1 MPLRDQLQETLG
13 SAYTLGRE
21 LGGGGMSRVFLATET
36 RLKRTVVVK
45 LMSPEL
51 AAGVSVDR
59 FEREIQLAASL
70 QQANIVP
77 LLAAGDMS
85 GVPYYTMPF
94 VEGESLRALLATR
107 GQLPIAEA
115 IGILRDVARAL
126 SYAHAHGVVHR
137 DIKPDNVLLSH
148 GTAVVTDFGIAKAI
162 SAARTATGQATLTQ
176 VGTSIGTPA
185 YMAPEQVAGDPDVD
199 HRADIYAFGCMAY
212 ELLAGRPP
220 FTAGNPQRV
229 LAAQLTDTP
238 HPLRTLRAETPA
250 GLVTLIERCLAKA
263 PSDRPANANEI
274 VQALEAITTPSG
286 GHVPS
291 AVPRMSRAGARR
303 MGLGIGTVAV
313 LMLLAAAG
321 AMWRGRMAS
330 AGAEDHSIAV
340 LPLTNL
346 SGDKSNDYF
355 GEGLAEEI
363 TDALAKAG
371 LRVIGRGTA
380 RTLVGRG
387 MDPQAIARQLGVGA
401 VLQGSVQR
409 ADNRLRITVSLLAGK
424 DGALLWGDKYD
435 RDIKDVFAV
444 QDEIARSVAGQLRVK
459 LAGGAGATLVRK
471 ETDDPEAH
479 ALYLQGLYLWNRRTA
494 QTVRQAIGLFEQ
506 ALQRDPGYARA
517 QAGIAM
523 GYLVLPT
530 YADVPADEAFGKT
543 REAARRALAIDSTLP
558 EAHSALAL
566 ASAYNFDNVNAERA
580 FARSLALDSTL
591 ATTHFWHALLL
602 GHLGRADEAIR
613 ESQRAHLLEPASLI
627 IQTSVVQQLYNAGR
641 FAAADSATEAALRID
656 STFQL
661 ALVFRGKVLTE
672 ERRYAEAI
680 AILERVDRE
689 STLRTA
695 QRLGILAYAY
705 ARAGRVADA
714 RAALARL
721 PKDPALAASGDGAAA
736 LDALGERDAAVA
748 MFKRAVE
755 QHDPWI
761 LIAGRA
767 APYDGLRKDPRVVP
781 LFVKIEAP

>member
-1 MPLRDQLQETLG
+1 MSLRDQLQETLG
-13 SAYTLGRE
+13 SAYALERE
-21 LGGGGMSRVFLATET
+21 LGGGGMSRVFVATET
-36 RLKRTVVVK
+36 RLKRSVVVK

-51 AAGVSVDR
+51 AAGVSADR

-107 GQLPIAEA
+107 GALSIPET

-162 SAARTATGQATLTQ
+162 SAARTATGHETLTQ
-176 VGTSIGTPA
+176 VGTSIGTPS
-185 YMAPEQVAGDPDVD
+185 YMSPEQVAGDPEVD

-220 FTAGNPQRV
+220 FIAQTPQRV
-229 LAAQLTDTP
+229 LAAHLTDTP
-238 HPLRTLRAETPA
+238 QLLRELRPETPSSLA
-250 GLVTLIERCLAKA
+250 SLIQRCLAKA
-263 PSDRPANANEI
+263 PADRPASAHEI

-286 GHVPS
+286 GHATS
-291 AVPRMSRAGARR
+291 GVPRMSRVAARR
-303 MGLGIGTVAV
+303 VGLVGV
-313 LMLLAAAG
+313 AAAVILLLTAAG
-321 AMWRGRMAS
+321 VVWRGRAVS
-330 AGAEDHSIAV
+330 ADTADRSIAV

-346 SGDKSNDYF
+346 SGEKSNDYF

-387 MDPQAIARQLGVGA
+387 MAPQAVAQQLGVGA

-409 ADNRLRITVSLLAGK
+409 ADNRLRITVSLLAAK

-459 LAGGAGATLVRK
+459 LAGAAGGRLVRK

-494 QTVRQAIGLFEQ
+494 RTVRQAIGFFEQ

-523 GYLVLPT
+523 GYVVLPT
-530 YADVPADEAFGKT
+530 YADVPPDDATSKG

-558 EAHSALAL
+558 EAQSALAL
-566 ASAYNFDNVNAERA
+566 AYAYDYENANAERA
-580 FARSLALDSTL
+580 FARSLTLDSTF
-591 ATTHFWHALLL
+591 ATTYFWHALLL
-602 GHLGRADEAIR
+602 GHVGRFDEAILA
-613 ESQRAHLLEPASLI
+613 SQRAHLLEPASLI
-627 IQTSVVQQLYNAGR
+627 IQTDVAQQLYNAGR
-641 FAAADSATEAALRID
+641 FAAADSATDAVLRID

-661 ALVFRGKVLTE
+661 AMAFRGKILVE
-672 ERRYAEAI
+672 ERRYDEAI
-680 AILERVDRE
+680 AILERVNNE
-689 STLRTA
+689 SSLRA
-695 QRLGILAYAY
+695 SQRLGVLAYAY
-705 ARAGRVADA
+705 ARAGRVGDA
-714 RAALARL
+714 RATLARL
-721 PKDPALAASGDGAAA
+721 PKDPALAASGDVAAA

-748 MFKRAVE
+748 MFERAVA
-755 QHDPWI
+755 QHDQWI

-767 APYDGLRKDPRVVP
+767 APYAELRKDPRVAP
-781 LFVKIEAP
+781 LFTKIEAP

>member
-1 MPLRDQLQETLG
+1 MALRDQLQEALG
-13 SAYTLGRE
+13 SAYILERE
-21 LGGGGMSRVFLATET
+21 LGGGGMSRVFVATET
-36 RLKRTVVVK
+36 RLKRSVAVK

-51 AAGVSVDR
+51 AAGLSAER

-70 QQANIVP
+70 SQANIVP
-77 LLAAGDMS
+77 LLAAGEMN

-94 VEGESLRALLATR
+94 VEGESLRALIAAR
-107 GQLPIAEA
+107 GPLPIVEA
-115 IGILRDVARAL
+115 TGILRDVARAL
-126 SYAHAHGVVHR
+126 SYAHSHGVVHR

-162 SAARTATGQATLTQ
+162 SAARTATGDATLTQ
-176 VGTSIGTPA
+176 AGTSIGTPA

-212 ELLAGRPP
+212 ELLTGRPP
-220 FTAGNPQRV
+220 FTASIPQRV

-238 HPLRTLRAETPA
+238 QPLRGLRPEIPSGLATL
-250 GLVTLIERCLAKA
+250 VERCLAKA
-263 PSDRPANANEI
+263 PADRPASANEL
-274 VQALEAITTPSG
+274 VQALEAISTPSG
-286 GHVPS
+286 GHATS
-291 AVPRMSRAGARR
+291 ALPRTAGVGTSRIGLAVIAGVVI
-303 MGLGIGTVAV
+303 L
-313 LMLLAAAG
+313 LLAAIG
-321 AMWRGRMAS
+321 AVWRARAPS
-330 AGAEDHSIAV
+330 AIVEDRSIAV
-340 LPLTNL
+340 MPLTNL
-346 SGDKSNDYF
+346 SGDKTNDYF

-371 LRVIGRGTA
+371 LRVIGRGSA
-380 RTLVGRG
+380 RVLVGRG
-387 MDPQAIARQLGVGA
+387 LEPQAVAQQLGVGA

-409 ADNRLRITVSLLAGK
+409 ADNRLRITVSLLSAK

-459 LAGGAGATLVRK
+459 LTGGAGATLVRK

-494 QTVRQAIGLFEQ
+494 QTLRQAISLFEQ
-506 ALQRDPGYARA
+506 ALQRDPKYARA

-523 GYLVLPT
+523 AYVILPT
-530 YADVPADEAFGKT
+530 YADVPTDWSTGKG

-558 EAHSALAL
+558 EAHSALGL
-566 ASAYNFDNVNAERA
+566 AYAYDYDNANAERA
-580 FARSLALDSTL
+580 FARSLALDSTF

-602 GHLGRADEAIR
+602 GHVGRFDEAIR
-613 ESQRAHLLEPASLI
+613 ASQHAHLLEPTSLI
-627 IQTSVVQQLYNAGR
+627 IQTNVAQQLYNAGR
-641 FAAADSATEAALRID
+641 LASADSATNAALRID
-656 STFQL
+656 STFQRAL
-661 ALVFRGKVLTE
+661 AFRGKVLIE

-680 AILERVDRE
+680 AILERVNE
-689 STLRTA
+689 GATLRTA
-695 QRLGILAYAY
+695 PRLGVLAYAY

-721 PKDPALAASGDGAAA
+721 PKDPALAASVDVAAA

-755 QHDPWI
+755 QHDQWI
-761 LIAGRA
+761 LIVGRA
-767 APYDGLRKDPRVVP
+767 APYDGLRKDPRIAP
-781 LFVKIEAP
+781 LFAKIEAP